1 MKQQN
6 EKHHK
11 RTSFRRI
18 PSSHNPM
25 ESSKRGYRVDTMLVI
40 SFTSR
45 LRTAI
50 VSFIIVFGHAT
61 AHAMHTCKSERAHPS
76 AIIFLDNNIANNDI
90 VMMMTMVMI
99 TKRNERME
107 PKSQNLS
114 ITYILY
120 FLLTK
125 NGQGKY
131 DVTYLKY
138 TFFQQLFVQ
147 VVEPTTKL
155 EMFFTKTL
163 LQTNMKR

>member
-1 MKQQN
+1 
-6 EKHHK
+6 
-11 RTSFRRI
+11 
-18 PSSHNPM
+18 M

-50 VSFIIVFGHAT
+50 VSSIIVFGHAT

-114 ITYILY
+114 ITSSSEI
-120 FLLTK
+120 F
-125 NGQGKY
+125 
-131 DVTYLKY
+131 Y
-138 TFFQQLFVQ
+138 TSCRL
-147 VVEPTTKL
+147 
-155 EMFFTKTL
+155 
-163 LQTNMKR
+163 